1 MKRTTLMRT
10 ALIVLLFTTTALL
23 PAANISVPVF
33 ELLTYGS
40 LESGSLNLTTSGLVE
55 LLIEGGY
62 KFGGNLSFEMESD
75 DLESL
80 AGPDGTDPKTLLFK
94 SAGVT
99 VRDLFSSPLELTY
112 FTGRTDI
119 FCSGKDFPVIF
130 GSDPF
135 ASGFTGPLYFPTG
148 IQYDGIHQVNGTG
161 LRLSSGRL
169 LPWLKL
175 DLYLY
180 QDAFLGSGFYST
192 ELRYLMNFD
201 RFKLEAFG
209 GASFPVST
217 AGIYRGG
224 VLLYY
229 SMDIGG
235 EFLAQFGVPRWDP
248 ADGDEPMSLDLFY
261 FLFEPRVTF
270 DYFSIILSFFKHP
283 KYYNQRLT
291 NETDAV
297 DINVNFQFG
306 DLNLAP
312 VYGGLENKVSF
323 STLDTQK
330 LDLKLSPYLSIVTA
344 GIVWDFKL
352 GARLFPFDFET
363 MFEGYLGIRTSF

>member
-1 MKRTTLMRT
+1 MKRTKLLRA
-10 ALIVLLFTTTALL
+10 ALIGLLFTTAALL
-23 PAANISVPVF
+23 PAANISIPVF

-40 LESGSLNLTTSGLVE
+40 LEGGSLSLSTSGLID

-62 KFGGNLSFEMESD
+62 KFGGNLALEMESD

-80 AGPDGTDPKTLLFK
+80 ADPDGTDPKTLLFK

-99 VRDLFSSPLELTY
+99 VRNLFSSPLELTY

-119 FCSGKDFPVIF
+119 FCSGQDFPSLF
-130 GSDPF
+130 GSEPF
-135 ASGFTGPLYFPTG
+135 ASGFTGPLYFPAG
-148 IQYDGIHQVNGTG
+148 IRYDGIHRVNGTG
-161 LRLSSGRL
+161 MKLSSGGLSSR
-169 LPWLKL
+169 LKL

-192 ELRYLMNFD
+192 ELRYLMSLE

-209 GASFPVST
+209 GASFPVSD

-235 EFLAQFGVPRWDP
+235 EFLAQFGIPRWDP
-248 ADGDEPMSLDLFY
+248 ANADEPLSLDLFY

-270 DYFSIILSFFKHP
+270 DNFSIILSFFKHP

-291 NETDAV
+291 AETDAV
-297 DINVNFQFG
+297 DINVNFRFG
-306 DLNLAP
+306 DLNRTP
-312 VYGGLENKVSF
+312 ICGGLENKVSF
-323 STLDTQK
+323 STVDTQQ
-330 LDLKLSPYLSIVTA
+330 LDLKLSPYLSIVTS
-344 GIVWDFKL
+344 GIAWDFKL
-352 GARLFPFDFET
+352 GARLFPLDFET
-363 MFEGYLGIRTSF
+363 IFEGYIGIRTSF